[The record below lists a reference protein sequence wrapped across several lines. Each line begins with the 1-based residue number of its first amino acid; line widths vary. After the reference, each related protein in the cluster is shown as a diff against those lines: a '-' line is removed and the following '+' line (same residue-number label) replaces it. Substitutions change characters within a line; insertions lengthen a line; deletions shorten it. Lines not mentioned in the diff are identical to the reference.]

1 MMIDPELM
9 EQMVDWM
16 KSRRFG
22 KYRGVV
28 TGNDDS
34 GLHRGRLRVKVPA
47 VLGELQVWAEPCV
60 PYAGEGVGLFA
71 MPPVDAGVWI
81 EFEGGD
87 ISYPIWV
94 GCYWRDDEPPNG
106 GDPDVKVLKTDAVTL
121 TLDDGSEEAR
131 FETSGARVT
140 LTDKVEAV
148 AKNGKLT
155 VSAGQV
161 TSDSG
166 GKGKVDVSSAGVVV
180 NNGSFGV
187 A

>member
-1 MMIDPELM
+1 MMNPELM
-9 EQMVDWM
+9 EQVVDWM
-16 KSRRFG
+16 KSKRYG
-22 KYRGVV
+22 KYRGIV

-34 GLHRGRLRVKVPA
+34 VTHRGRLKVRVPA
-47 VLGELQVWAEPCV
+47 VLGDLEVWAEPCV
-60 PYAGEGVGLFA
+60 PYAGSGVGLFA

-94 GCYWRDDEPPNG
+94 GCYWRDNEPPQG
-106 GDPDVKVLKTDAVTL
+106 GDPAIKMLKTDAITM
-121 TLDDGSEEAR
+121 TFDDGTEEAR
-131 FETSGARVT
+131 LETSGANLT
-140 LTDKVEAV
+140 MTDKIEAV
-148 AKNGKLT
+148 AKTGKLT
-155 VSAGQV
+155 VSAGQI

-166 GKGKVDVSSAGVVV
+166 GKGKVDVSPAGVVV